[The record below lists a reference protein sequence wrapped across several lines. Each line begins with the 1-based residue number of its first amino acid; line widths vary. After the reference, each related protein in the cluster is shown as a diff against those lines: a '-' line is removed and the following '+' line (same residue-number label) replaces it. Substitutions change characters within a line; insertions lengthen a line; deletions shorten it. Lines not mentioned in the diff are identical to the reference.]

1 MGERFDEA
9 KGNLKQGL
17 GKLTGNTDM
26 ETEGRAE
33 SDTARAKRQVK
44 GAAGEVKGRVEEG
57 LGQVTGDDENQA
69 RGMADR
75 IKGNLDQAG

>member
-44 GAAGEVKGRVEEG
+44 GAAGEV
-57 LGQVTGDDENQA
+57 
-69 RGMADR
+69 
-75 IKGNLDQAG
+75 